1 MRMRATERMENRK
14 GSAIILAMV
23 LLVLLSA
30 AGMYAVSVPVPVGD
44 AFRQQ
49 YPAAIAR
56 NMARAGA
63 HAAIARLPDVFPD
76 ALPYIRRIPVGPG
89 TMGRY
94 VVTSRS
100 IGKAEG
106 ATGKGRNFPH
116 EEYLLVSEGS
126 VPGVFRGTFQ
136 VRAEVRFV
144 RASGERGKKPMGPE
158 TRARIIK
165 WEETGPR

>member
-1 MRMRATERMENRK
+1 MGTRQ

-30 AGMYAVSVPVPVGD
+30 AGMYAVSMPVPVGD

-49 YPAAIAR
+49 YLSAVAR

-76 ALPYIRRIPVGPG
+76 ALPCIRRIPVGTG
-89 TMGRY
+89 AMGRY
-94 VVTSRS
+94 AVTSRR
-100 IGKAEG
+100 IGKADG
-106 ATGKGRNFPH
+106 ATGNGRGIAY
-116 EEYLLVSEGS
+116 EGYSLVSEGS
-126 VPGVFRGTFQ
+126 VPGAFWGTFQ

-144 RASGERGKKPMGPE
+144 RVPGERGKEPMGPE
-158 TRARIIK
+158 TRARILK